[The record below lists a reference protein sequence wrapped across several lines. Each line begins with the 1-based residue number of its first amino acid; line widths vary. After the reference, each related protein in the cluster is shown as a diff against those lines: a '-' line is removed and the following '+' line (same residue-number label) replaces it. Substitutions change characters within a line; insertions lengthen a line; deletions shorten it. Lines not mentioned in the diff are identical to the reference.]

1 MNRIFEVCLKSVL
14 MVTLTLAANLGL
26 PVSAQP
32 AAVTQDT
39 LAPRNGFTGTWKGI
53 MNGLPG
59 IDLTIREDESKIGG
73 DIVFYFQE
81 RAGVDSPWRVA
92 AEHAVPLLS
101 SHVTGKVLTF
111 EVEHHVCHG
120 CKELGPNVAFRME
133 LAGINEAGLTR
144 LGDYGAEGAQLRLFR
159 ENGVP
164 GQSAPPLQAGIS
176 VEMPITKSAIPM
188 PDADR
193 EDALIVTVTSDG
205 RIYLGIN
212 PRDLSVLATELQA
225 TVHSAKAKTLYLKAD
240 GRAPYATVAKI
251 VDAATTAG
259 IETTVLLT
267 SQPIPSVPEGVFP
280 PQGFTIVPRGC
291 PLRSGK

>member
-1 MNRIFEVCLKSVL
+1 MNRKLEVCLKSVL
-14 MVTLTLAANLGL
+14 MVALTAAGNPGL
-26 PVSAQP
+26 PVAAQSAP
-32 AAVTQDT
+32 ATQGT
-39 LAPRNGFTGTWKGI
+39 LSLKSEFAGTWKGKL
-53 MNGLPG
+53 NGLPA
-59 IDLTIREDESKIGG
+59 IDLTIRQDESKISG
-73 DIVFYFQE
+73 DIVFHFQE
-81 RAGVDSPWRVA
+81 RADVNSPWRVT

-101 SHVTGKVLTF
+101 THVTGKSLTF

-120 CKELGPNVAFRME
+120 CKELGPNVPFRME
-133 LAGINEAGLTR
+133 LASINEARLTR
-144 LGDYGAEGAQLRLFR
+144 LGDYGADGAQLNLVRG
-159 ENGVP
+159 NGASV
-164 GQSAPPLQAGIS
+164 QSAPPLQAGIS

-205 RIYLGIN
+205 RIYLGTN

-225 TVHSAKAKTLYLKAD
+225 AVHSAKAKTLYLKAD

-251 VDAATTAG
+251 VDAATAAG

-267 SQPIPSVPEGVFP
+267 SQPIPSIPEGLFP

-291 PLRSGK
+291 PLRSK

>member
-1 MNRIFEVCLKSVL
+1 MNRILEGCVKSVL
-14 MVTLTLAANLGL
+14 MVALTLAGNLGL
-26 PVSAQP
+26 PVAAQC
-32 AAVTQDT
+32 ARATQGT
-39 LAPRNGFTGTWKGI
+39 LSLKSGFAGTWKGT

-81 RAGVDSPWRVA
+81 RAGVNGPWQVA

-101 SHVTGKVLTF
+101 SRVTGKVLTF
-111 EVEHHVCHG
+111 EVEHHKCHG
-120 CKELGPNVAFRME
+120 CTELGPKAAFHME
-133 LAGINEAGLTR
+133 LAGINEARLTR
-144 LGDYGAEGAQLRLFR
+144 LGDDGGEGEQLKLVRESGAS
-159 ENGVP
+159 

-176 VEMPITKSAIPM
+176 VEMPITRSAIPM

-193 EDALIVTVTSDG
+193 EDALIVSVTSDG

-225 TVHSAKAKTLYLKAD
+225 AVRSAKAKTLYLKAD
-240 GRAPYATVAKI
+240 GRAPYATVAK
-251 VDAATTAG
+251 VLDTATAAG

-267 SQPIPSVPEGVFP
+267 SQPIPSIPEGLFP
-280 PQGFTIVPRGC
+280 PQGFSIVPRGC
-291 PLRSGK
+291 PLRSK

>member
-1 MNRIFEVCLKSVL
+1 MNRILLVCLKSVS
-14 MVTLTLAANLGL
+14 MVALTLAGNPGL
-26 PVSAQP
+26 PVAAQSAP
-32 AAVTQDT
+32 TTRGA
-39 LAPRNGFTGTWKGI
+39 LSLKRGFPGTWKGTT
-53 MNGLPG
+53 NGLPA
-59 IDLTIREDESKIGG
+59 IDLTIREDESKIDG

-81 RAGVDSPWRVA
+81 RAGVNSPWRVA

-212 PRDLSVLATELQA
+212 PRDLRVLATELQA
-225 TVHSAKAKTLYLKAD
+225 AVHSAKAKTLYLKAD
-240 GRAPYATVAKI
+240 GRAPYATVAKV
-251 VDAATTAG
+251 VDAATAAG

-267 SQPIPSVPEGVFP
+267 SQPVPSIPEGILP

-291 PLRSGK
+291 PPRTGK

>member
-1 MNRIFEVCLKSVL
+1 
-14 MVTLTLAANLGL
+14 
-26 PVSAQP
+26 
-32 AAVTQDT
+32 
-39 LAPRNGFTGTWKGI
+39 
-53 MNGLPG
+53 
-59 IDLTIREDESKIGG
+59 
-73 DIVFYFQE
+73 
-81 RAGVDSPWRVA
+81 
-92 AEHAVPLLS
+92 
-101 SHVTGKVLTF
+101 
-111 EVEHHVCHG
+111 
-120 CKELGPNVAFRME
+120 ME
-133 LAGINEAGLTR
+133 LAGINEARLTR
-144 LGDYGAEGAQLRLFR
+144 LGDDGADGAQLNLVRG
-159 ENGVP
+159 NGAS

-205 RIYLGIN
+205 RMYLGIN

-225 TVHSAKAKTLYLKAD
+225 AVRSAKAKTLYLKAD

-251 VDAATTAG
+251 VDTATAAG

-267 SQPIPSVPEGVFP
+267 SQPIPSIPEGLFP

>member
-1 MNRIFEVCLKSVL
+1 MNQILEMCLKSVL
-14 MVTLTLAANLGL
+14 MVALTLAGNLGL
-26 PVSAQP
+26 PVAAQSGT
-32 AAVTQDT
+32 ATQGT
-39 LAPRNGFTGTWKGI
+39 LSLKSGFAGTWKGT
-53 MNGLPG
+53 MNGLPA
-59 IDLTIREDESKIGG
+59 IDLAIREDENRIGG

-81 RAGVDSPWRVA
+81 RADANSPWRVA

-101 SHVTGKVLTF
+101 TNVTGKILTF

-133 LAGINEAGLTR
+133 LAGINEARLTR
-144 LGDYGAEGAQLRLFR
+144 LGDDGAEGAQVKLIRG
-159 ENGVP
+159 NGAS

-176 VEMPITKSAIPM
+176 VEMPITKSAVPM

-205 RIYLGIN
+205 RTYLGIN
-212 PRDLSVLATELQA
+212 PRDLSVLATELQTA
-225 TVHSAKAKTLYLKAD
+225 VRSGTAKTLYLKAD
-240 GRAPYATVAKI
+240 GRAPYATVAKV
-251 VDAATTAG
+251 VDAATAAG

-267 SQPIPSVPEGVFP
+267 SQPIPSIPEGLFP

-291 PLRSGK
+291 WPRSAK

>member
-1 MNRIFEVCLKSVL
+1 
-14 MVTLTLAANLGL
+14 
-26 PVSAQP
+26 
-32 AAVTQDT
+32 
-39 LAPRNGFTGTWKGI
+39 

-59 IDLTIREDESKIGG
+59 IDLNIREDQSKIGG

-81 RAGVDSPWRVA
+81 RAGANSPWRVA

-101 SHVTGKVLTF
+101 SHVTGRVLTF
-111 EVEHHVCHG
+111 EVEHHLCHG
-120 CKELGPNVAFRME
+120 CKELGPNAVFRME
-133 LAGINEAGLTR
+133 LAGINEARLTR
-144 LGDYGAEGAQLRLFR
+144 LGDDGAEDAEGAQLKLFR
-159 ENGVP
+159 EHGAS
-164 GQSAPPLQAGIS
+164 GQSVAPLQAGIS
-176 VEMPITKSAIPM
+176 VEMPVTKSAIPM

-212 PRDLSVLATELQA
+212 PRDLSGLATELQA
-225 TVHSAKAKTLYLKAD
+225 AVHSAKAKTLYLKAD

-251 VDAATTAG
+251 VDAASAAG
-259 IETTVLLT
+259 IETMVLLT

>member
-1 MNRIFEVCLKSVL
+1 MNQILEMCLKSVL
-14 MVTLTLAANLGL
+14 MVALTLAGNLGL
-26 PVSAQP
+26 PVAAQSGT
-32 AAVTQDT
+32 ATQGT
-39 LAPRNGFTGTWKGI
+39 LSLKSGFAGTWKGT
-53 MNGLPG
+53 MNGLPA
-59 IDLTIREDESKIGG
+59 IDLAIREDENRIGG

-81 RAGVDSPWRVA
+81 RADANSPWRVA

-101 SHVTGKVLTF
+101 TNVTGKILTF

-133 LAGINEAGLTR
+133 LAGINEARLTR
-144 LGDYGAEGAQLRLFR
+144 LGDDGAEGAQVKLIRG
-159 ENGVP
+159 NGAS

-176 VEMPITKSAIPM
+176 VEMPITKSAVPM

-205 RIYLGIN
+205 RTYLGIN
-212 PRDLSVLATELQA
+212 PRDLSVLATELQTA
-225 TVHSAKAKTLYLKAD
+225 VRSGKAKTLYLKAD
-240 GRAPYATVAKI
+240 GRAPYATVAKV
-251 VDAATTAG
+251 VDAATAAG

-267 SQPIPSVPEGVFP
+267 SQPIPSIPEGLFP

-291 PLRSGK
+291 WPRSAK

>member
-1 MNRIFEVCLKSVL
+1 MNQILEMCLKSVL
-14 MVTLTLAANLGL
+14 MVALTLAGNLGL
-26 PVSAQP
+26 PVAAQSGT
-32 AAVTQDT
+32 ATQGT
-39 LAPRNGFTGTWKGI
+39 LSLKSGFAGTWKGT

-81 RAGVDSPWRVA
+81 RAGVNSPWRVA

-101 SHVTGKVLTF
+101 SHVTGKVLAF

-133 LAGINEAGLTR
+133 LAGINEARLTR
-144 LGDYGAEGAQLRLFR
+144 LGDYGADGAQLNLVRG
-159 ENGVP
+159 NGASV
-164 GQSAPPLQAGIS
+164 QSAPPLQAGIS

-225 TVHSAKAKTLYLKAD
+225 AVRSVKAKTLYLKAD

-251 VDAATTAG
+251 VDAASAAG
-259 IETTVLLT
+259 IETMVLLT
-267 SQPIPSVPEGVFP
+267 SQPIPSIPEGLFP

-291 PLRSGK
+291 WPRSAK